1 VRWRRDRLGSGSW
14 RCAGAGG
21 VCGGSRGSGGRCR
34 SERGT
39 SARAVCDAAAIELTE
54 RITRRAARA
63 LPPQKL
69 RPYAVPAAAAVHEA
83 RWRWRLWRAPVMT
96 AAEHAARVGVKD
108 IEEVIGCSLCGDTN
122 MQPLFTPEGRNGRWR
137 YHVVR
142 CPSCGFLYRHPGIR
156 PERLGELYAGQY
168 DKFLTGRYARKR
180 QRRYRMVM
188 DAFGTLFAD
197 GNGRRLL
204 DFGCGAGLFLELAH
218 ERGFDGYGVDLSESS
233 IERARTRPGGENAHF
248 GAPQDVPEIAAGG
261 FDVITLWS
269 VMAHLPRPIDDLRML
284 RGLLAPGGVLLIL
297 TVNANSLR
305 LKAAGKDWNGFTPN
319 HLKFFSPSTLELA
332 LKQAGFEAT
341 AMPPMYSFEVEK
353 GTARLSERD
362 ERRLRRVIARG
373 NRGNML
379 RAAAFTSADGPVRWR
394 LDAQPAAA
402 NAAA

>member
-1 VRWRRDRLGSGSW
+1 
-14 RCAGAGG
+14 
-21 VCGGSRGSGGRCR
+21 
-34 SERGT
+34 
-39 SARAVCDAAAIELTE
+39 
-54 RITRRAARA
+54 
-63 LPPQKL
+63 
-69 RPYAVPAAAAVHEA
+69 
-83 RWRWRLWRAPVMT
+83 
-96 AAEHAARVGVKD
+96 
-108 IEEVIGCSLCGDTN
+108 
-122 MQPLFTPEGRNGRWR
+122 
-137 YHVVR
+137 VR

-305 LKAAGKDWNGFTPN
+305 LKAAGNDWNGFTPN
-319 HLKFFSPSTLELA
+319 HLKFFSPTTLELA

-341 AMPPMYSFEVEK
+341 VMPPMYSFEVEK

-379 RAAAFTSADGPVRWR
+379 RAAAFTTADGPVRWR